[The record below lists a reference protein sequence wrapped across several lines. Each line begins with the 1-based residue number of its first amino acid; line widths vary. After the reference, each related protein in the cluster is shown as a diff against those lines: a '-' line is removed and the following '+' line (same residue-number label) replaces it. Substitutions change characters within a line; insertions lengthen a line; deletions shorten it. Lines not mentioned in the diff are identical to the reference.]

1 MARSGRPSN
10 SPSNHSPSNTSRGKS
25 KPQTKG
31 PQAKAPQIKVPAVN
45 DNQPRLEATSDH
57 DCRDEL
63 MAMPDVGA
71 LDFTAQFAVWAV
83 RSWVQAFKSSQS
95 FEDVT
100 HQTFARFGLSRSALS
115 LDSLMT
121 VLAASA
127 SRSIDIRCVPCRLL
141 SPDEALLIDAMAAA
155 QSGGFFVATVALR
168 QLMPG
173 TAARAALP
181 HLVDLARDLAEA
193 GMVAKPIPPYAGSPA
208 AMAESAA
215 HSPSGS
221 ASRVLH

>member
-1 MARSGRPSN
+1 MARAGRP
-10 SPSNHSPSNTSRGKS
+10 
-25 KPQTKG
+25 KG
-31 PQAKAPQIKVPAVN
+31 TVAKAPAVN
-45 DNQPRLEATSDH
+45 DNRPLSARDNRPQPTPQATQQPGDH
-57 DCRDEL
+57 GDDCRNEL

-71 LDFTAQFAVWAV
+71 LDFTAQFSVWAI
-83 RSWVQAFKSSQS
+83 RSWVQAFKSKES

-100 HQTFARFGLSRSALS
+100 HQAFARFGLTRAALAI
-115 LDSLMT
+115 DSLMT

-127 SRSIDIRCVPCRLL
+127 SRSIDIRCVQCRLL

-181 HLVDLARDLAEA
+181 HLVDLARDLGEA
-193 GMVAKPIPPYAGSPA
+193 GMMAQPIPPHAGAPA
-208 AMAESAA
+208 VTAAEMPAST
-215 HSPSGS
+215 
-221 ASRVLH
+221 SRVLH

>member
-1 MARSGRPSN
+1 MARAGRP
-10 SPSNHSPSNTSRGKS
+10 
-25 KPQTKG
+25 KG
-31 PQAKAPQIKVPAVN
+31 IVVKVPAVN
-45 DNQPRLEATSDH
+45 DNRPHPTPDH
-57 DCRDEL
+57 ADHGDDCRNEL

-71 LDFTAQFAVWAV
+71 LDFTAQFSVWAI
-83 RSWVQAFKSSQS
+83 RSWVQAFKSKES

-100 HQTFARFGLSRSALS
+100 HQTFARFGLSRSALAI
-115 LDSLMT
+115 DSLMT

-127 SRSIDIRCVPCRLL
+127 SRSIDIRCVQCRLL

-181 HLVDLARDLAEA
+181 HLVDLARDLGEA
-193 GMVAKPIPPYAGSPA
+193 GMVAQPIPPYAGGSSPTSA
-208 AMAESAA
+208 AMPAST
-215 HSPSGS
+215 
-221 ASRVLH
+221 SRVLH

>member
-1 MARSGRPSN
+1 
-10 SPSNHSPSNTSRGKS
+10 
-25 KPQTKG
+25 
-31 PQAKAPQIKVPAVN
+31 
-45 DNQPRLEATSDH
+45 
-57 DCRDEL
+57 

-71 LDFTAQFAVWAV
+71 LDFTAQFTVWAI
-83 RSWVQAFKSSQS
+83 RSWVQAFKAKES
-95 FEDVT
+95 FDDVT
-100 HQTFARFGLSRSALS
+100 HQTFGRFGLSRSAVAI
-115 LDSLMT
+115 DSMMT

-155 QSGGFFVATVALR
+155 QSDGFFVATVALR

-181 HLVDLARDLAEA
+181 HLVDLARDFREA
-193 GMVAKPIPPYAGSPA
+193 GMVAQPIPPYGGPSAATAA
-208 AMAESAA
+208 AMPA
-215 HSPSGS
+215 S